1 MLLVVLVIARQNHPK
16 RRYRTYK
23 ETQKTVITEISDHWM
38 KNFFFS
44 SFCLEKYK
52 NNISIEINYGLFCY
66 FKNSNF
72 IMNQIAHSFY
82 NNQCNSSFD
91 VEFDISLEWFERL
104 VEIDPFRFENMDTYS
119 NILYIKENQGELA
132 NLALRCFYNNKYTPE
147 TCCVVGNYYSL
158 MG

>member
-1 MLLVVLVIARQNHPK
+1 
-16 RRYRTYK
+16 
-23 ETQKTVITEISDHWM
+23 M

-82 NNQCNSSFD
+82 NNQGNMHYTQSS
-91 VEFDISLEWFERL
+91 ISA
-104 VEIDPFRFENMDTYS
+104 S
-119 NILYIKENQGELA
+119 SGSKG
-132 NLALRCFYNNKYTPE
+132 
-147 TCCVVGNYYSL
+147 S
-158 MG
+158 

>member
-1 MLLVVLVIARQNHPK
+1 
-16 RRYRTYK
+16 
-23 ETQKTVITEISDHWM
+23 M

-82 NNQCNSSFD
+82 NNQGTMRLTQSS
-91 VEFDISLEWFERL
+91 IL
-104 VEIDPFRFENMDTYS
+104 VSSGFRGSSRWIPTASRIWTPTPTYS
-119 NILYIKENQGELA
+119 TSRRTRG
-132 NLALRCFYNNKYTPE
+132 
-147 TCCVVGNYYSL
+147 SL
-158 MG
+158 LISH